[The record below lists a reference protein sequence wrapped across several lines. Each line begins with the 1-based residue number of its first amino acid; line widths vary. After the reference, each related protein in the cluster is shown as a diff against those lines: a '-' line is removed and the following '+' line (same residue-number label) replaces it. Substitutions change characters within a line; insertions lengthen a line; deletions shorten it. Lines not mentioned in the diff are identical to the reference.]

1 MKEQIII
8 CMPLKNAEK
17 TLKKSVNSVLQQVNT
32 KREVVLLIGIDNST
46 DNSEMILKDIVSNNP
61 NVVLLNVD
69 FNEAYLNRNF
79 LNDYARKNY
88 PNCVLIG
95 RLDADDVLYSENTI
109 SSLEALFDKHNFD
122 VLMCGNKQVFNGDVL
137 EWENKPSI
145 KLLKEDFLLEQLFEM
160 SQGNSKAEL
169 ASCNTFIKPTV
180 KIEYPKKASAEDH
193 WFTVSLLLEKEKLN
207 IHIDEQLLYCFY
219 SLDGVLTNENKNKNK
234 YSQSREE
241 LYNYCLN
248 QSPLAV
254 IRYKWNDYMSKE
266 GMSFHESNILKNKE
280 RLENF
285 WKLDYPLNKRI
296 EKQLKEFAHKK
307 IRLLDIGCGPF
318 PKSGVH
324 LENYT
329 IDRTLVD
336 SKADNYHALL
346 EEHSINT
353 YSQKIIKCEA
363 EKLNEKFENNSF
375 EVIFS
380 KNALDHTYN
389 PIGVISNSIDLL
401 VPSGILIMEHYIKE
415 GEYTNYFGLHQWN
428 FFIENSNFFIS
439 NKGNQIIHNVNA
451 FFKSTQIESFYEG
464 KKIINIIKK
473 KL

>member
-1 MKEQIII
+1 MREQIVI

-17 TLKKSVNSVLQQVNT
+17 TLNKSVNSILQQVNT
-32 KREVVLLIGIDNST
+32 KREVVLLVGLDNST
-46 DNSEMILKDIVSNNP
+46 DNSEEILKNIALQNP
-61 NVVLLNVD
+61 NVVLLNVN

-95 RLDADDVLYSENTI
+95 RLDADDIIYSDRTI
-109 SSLEALFDKHNFD
+109 SHIEALYDKHNFD
-122 VLMCGNKQVFNGDVL
+122 VFMCGNKQLLNGDVL
-137 EWENKPSI
+137 EWENKPS
-145 KLLKEDFLLEQLFEM
+145 KELLKDDFLIDQLFEM
-160 SQGNSKAEL
+160 TQGNPKAEL
-169 ASCNTFIKPTV
+169 ASCNIFIKPTV
-180 KIEYPKKASAEDH
+180 IIEYPKKVSAEDH
-193 WFTVSLLLEKEKLN
+193 WFTVLLLLQKEKIN
-207 IHIDEQLLYCFY
+207 ILIDEQLLYCFY

-248 QSPLAV
+248 QSPLVV
-254 IRYKWNDYMSKE
+254 IRNKWNDYMSKG

-324 LENYT
+324 LENYS

-336 SKADNYHALL
+336 SMADNYHALL

-353 YSQKIIKCEA
+353 YRQEIIKSEG
-363 EKLNEKFENNSF
+363 EKLSEKFKNNSF

-389 PIGVISNSIDLL
+389 PISVISNAIDLL
-401 VPSGILIMEHYIKE
+401 VPGGFLIMEHYIKE
-415 GEYTNYFGLHQWN
+415 GEYTNYFGLHQWD
-428 FFIENSNFFIS
+428 FFIKNGNFYIS
-439 NKGNQIIHNVNA
+439 NKGGQIIHDVNA

-473 KL
+473 K